1 MKKIIF
7 CLLTACLSLTFI
19 PQQSV
24 AQKQIANETPS
35 AVVAKPPVYIKP
47 NEDKTIQQEFKGTD
61 TRDNSNLTSTNKK
74 NLQQSDERYERH
86 HHGGMYISVG
96 GALLIIFLLIVL
108 L

>member
-1 MKKIIF
+1 MKKPLF
-7 CLLTACLSLTFI
+7 CLATACLLLTFI
-19 PQQSV
+19 PMQSI
-24 AQKQIANETPS
+24 AQKQIDNETPS

-47 NEDKTIQQEFKGTD
+47 IEDKTTQQEFKGTD
-61 TRDNSNLTSTNKK
+61 TRDNSNLTSTNRK

-86 HHGGMYISVG
+86 QHGGIYISVG